1 MGLGL
6 TVEWEPGADAGRP
19 PGQARHGTGVTRCM
33 ERVLVVD
40 DEPNVCELV
49 TLYLRREGF
58 QVECRHDGR
67 SGLEEALSGRYQMLV
82 LDLMLPEMDGWEVC
96 RRVRERSTL
105 PILMLTARD
114 DDMEKILGLELGA
127 DDYVTKPF
135 NPREVVARV
144 KAILRRA
151 RDGEAETESLSFPGL
166 LIDRDQ
172 HRVLVADEEVALTP
186 REFDLLWELARSA
199 GRTLTRDQLLERVWG
214 YDFYGDERTVD
225 VHIKRLRRKV
235 EPPELPYRYIHT
247 VWGVGYRFEPQQIKE
262 GEGPAGTCAPSSA
275 SS

>member
-1 MGLGL
+1 
-6 TVEWEPGADAGRP
+6 
-19 PGQARHGTGVTRCM
+19 M

-49 TLYLRREGF
+49 SLYLRKEGF

-82 LDLMLPEMDGWEVC
+82 LDLMLPEIDGWEVC
-96 RRVRERSTL
+96 RRVRARSSL

-114 DDMEKILGLELGA
+114 DDVEKILGLEMGA

-135 NPREVVARV
+135 NPREVAARV

-151 RDGEAETESLSFPGL
+151 RDEEPETENLAFPGL

-172 HRVLVADEEVALTP
+172 HRVLLDDEPVALTP
-186 REFDLLWELARSA
+186 REFDLLWELARGA

-225 VHIKRLRRKV
+225 VHIKRLRRKI
-235 EPPELPYRYIHT
+235 EPAGVRRHYIHT
-247 VWGVGYRFEPQQIKE
+247 VWGVGYRFEPVEAGDAE
-262 GEGPAGTCAPSSA
+262 GSEDPCAPSSA

>member
-1 MGLGL
+1 MAASLAACRRKRRGGPL
-6 TVEWEPGADAGRP
+6 D
-19 PGQARHGTGVTRCM
+19 
-33 ERVLVVD
+33 RVLVVD
-40 DEPNVCELV
+40 DDPHVCELV

-58 QVECRHDGR
+58 EVTCRHDGR
-67 SGLEEALSGRYQMLV
+67 SGLEEALSGRYQMLI

-96 RRVRERSTL
+96 RRVRAQSSL

-144 KAILRRA
+144 KAILRRVREGDEA
-151 RDGEAETESLSFPGL
+151 RERLVFPGL
-166 LIDRDQ
+166 VIDHDE
-172 HRVLVADEEVALTP
+172 HRVLLDGTPVALTP
-186 REFDLLWELARSA
+186 REFDLLWELARAS

-214 YDFYGDERTVD
+214 FDFYGDERTVD
-225 VHIKRLRRKV
+225 VHIKRLRRKI
-235 EPPELPYRYIHT
+235 EPAGSPRRYIHT
-247 VWGVGYRFEPQQIKE
+247 VWGVGYRFEPQE
-262 GEGPAGTCAPSSA
+262 VDDAERADGSCAPSSA